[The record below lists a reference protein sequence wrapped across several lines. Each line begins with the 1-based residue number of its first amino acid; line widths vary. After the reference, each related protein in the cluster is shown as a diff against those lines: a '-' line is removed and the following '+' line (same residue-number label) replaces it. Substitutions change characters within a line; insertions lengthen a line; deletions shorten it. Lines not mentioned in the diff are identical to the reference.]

1 MADDLALIEIIKN
14 SLLISTFAPVFNLWY
29 NKMKIYKQ
37 FLKIF
42 YINL

>member
-1 MADDLALIEIIKN
+1 MADDLALIEITKN
-14 SLLISTFAPVFNLWY
+14 SLISTFAPVFNLWY